1 MENEALVKLIQ
12 KREQVRENM
21 ATLYQQNHGLIFGI
35 CRKYCPM
42 WREPGGRLSP
52 DMEDL
57 LQQAYIGM
65 DRAVKSY
72 DPSAGTSFSTWAVP
86 IIKQEISRYRAACG
100 TPIKVSE
107 HERALYYQY
116 DRLTRYMIQNM
127 GRKPTESEYSRF
139 IGVSIEKVRKMEKR
153 VHDAYTVLSLDT
165 PLEGDDGSQ
174 TTLGDFVA
182 DARNDMEAAEDRMF
196 WGQVGAA
203 MDACMERMEE
213 KQADVI
219 RLRQEGFSRKEIAEF
234 MGINVSAVDT
244 LEKKGYTVLSRDRR
258 VKQFAYDS
266 GVLLDHERREWLE
279 EEKWKRI
286 MCVDMEPM
294 RELFVVG

>member
-1 MENEALVKLIQ
+1 MENEALVKSVQ
-12 KREQVRENM
+12 DRDHEKENM
-21 ATLYQQNHGLIFGI
+21 AALYQQNHGLIFGI

-42 WREPGGRLSP
+42 WREPGGGLSP

-57 LQQAYIGM
+57 LQQAYIGL

-72 DPSAGTSFSTWAVP
+72 DPSAGASFSTWAVP
-86 IIKQEISRYRAACG
+86 IIKREISRYRAACG

-116 DRLTRYMIQNM
+116 DRLTRYTIQNM

-139 IGVSIEKVRKMEKR
+139 LGVSIEKVRKMEKR
-153 VHDAYTVLSLDT
+153 AYDAYTVVSLDA
-165 PLEGDDGSQ
+165 PVEGDDGSQ
-174 TTLGDFVA
+174 TTLEDFVA

-196 WGQVGAA
+196 WEQAGAA

-219 RLRQEGFSRKEIAEF
+219 RLKQEGFSRKEIAEF
-234 MGINVSAVDT
+234 MGIKTSTVDA
-244 LEKKGYTVLSRDRR
+244 LEKKGLMALQRDSK
-258 VKQFAYDS
+258 VKQFGYDS
-266 GVLLDHERREWLE
+266 GILVDQERRDWLE
-279 EEKWKRI
+279 EKNWEKILRGI
-286 MCVDMEPM
+286 REPA
-294 RELFVVG
+294 REMFAFG

>member
-182 DARNDMEAAEDRMF
+182 DTGNDMEAAEDRIF
-196 WGQVGAA
+196 WEQAGAA
-203 MDACMERMEE
+203 IDACMDRMEE